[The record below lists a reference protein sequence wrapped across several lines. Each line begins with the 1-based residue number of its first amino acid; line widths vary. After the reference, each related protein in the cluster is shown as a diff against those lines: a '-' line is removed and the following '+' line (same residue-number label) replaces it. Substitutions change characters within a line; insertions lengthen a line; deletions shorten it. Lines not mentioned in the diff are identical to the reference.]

1 MKADAAQNISPL
13 AKALHFGEGWEGL
26 ITNIKG
32 LVGVHSTDQLSLRGS
47 ELAQLPVLEN
57 AWLLLQDGL
66 IKDFGL
72 MNDIPSQILSLKSQ
86 ISAKGKYV
94 FPSWCDSHSHI
105 VFAAPREE
113 EFVMKIAGKTYE
125 EIAAAGGG
133 ILNSASKLA
142 QATEDE
148 LFESASQRLH
158 DMILQGTGAL
168 EIKSGY
174 GLTVA
179 SELKMLRVIKRL
191 KAKFPIPIKATL
203 LAAHAYPSA
212 FKENHQAYI
221 KLIIEE
227 LLPAV
232 AEENLADYVDVFC
245 EKGFFSVAET
255 EQILVA
261 AEKYGLKPKIHA
273 NQLSVSGGVQ
283 IGVKHNAVSV
293 DHLEEIDAEV
303 LATLSQSETIATLL
317 PSCSFYLGIPF
328 ANARDLIKN
337 NAIVALASDYNP
349 GSTPSG
355 NMNFV
360 VSLACIK
367 LKMTPQE
374 AVNAATLNG
383 AAAMELSNEI
393 GSIAIGK
400 KANLFITRPMPSL
413 AFLPYSFGQSQI
425 ETVIL
430 NGKIYG

>member
-1 MKADAAQNISPL
+1 M
-13 AKALHFGEGWEGL
+13 L

-32 LVGVHSTDQLSLRGS
+32 LIGIHPKETLSVRGK
-47 ELAQLPVLEN
+47 ELANLPVLEN
-57 AWLLLQDGL
+57 AWLLLEDGL

-72 MNDIPSQILSLKSQ
+72 MSGLSTQYANLNTINAS
-86 ISAKGKYV
+86 GKYV

-125 EIAAAGGG
+125 DIAAAGGG
-133 ILNSASKLA
+133 ILNSARKLEL
-142 QATEDE
+142 ATEDE
-148 LFESASQRLH
+148 LFESASLRLK
-158 DMILQGTGAL
+158 DMIKQGTGAL

-174 GLTVA
+174 GLTKK

-191 KAKFPIPIKATL
+191 KASFPISIKATL
-203 LAAHAYPSA
+203 LAAHAYP
-212 FKENHQAYI
+212 QAYKNDHQGYI
-221 KLIIEE
+221 DLIIDE
-227 LLPAV
+227 LLPVV
-232 AEENLADYVDVFC
+232 AEEKLADYIDVFC

-255 EQILVA
+255 EQILIA
-261 AEKYGLKPKIHA
+261 GAKYGLKPKIHA

-283 IGVKHNAVSV
+283 TGIKHNAISV
-293 DHLEEIDAEV
+293 DHLEETDIDV
-303 LATLSQSETIATLL
+303 LNSLANSNTIATLL

-328 ANARDLIKN
+328 ANARGLIN
-337 NAIVALASDYNP
+337 ANAIVALATDYNP

-360 VSLACIK
+360 VSLGCIK
-367 LKMTPQE
+367 LKMLPEE
-374 AVNAATLNG
+374 AINAVTLNG
-383 AAAMELSNEI
+383 AAAMELSNDF

-400 KANLFITRPMPSL
+400 KANLFITKPMPSL

-430 NGKIYG
+430 NGEIYNE